1 MMHKLW
7 SQSDQGQRSVDIDVP
22 VEKQSSENKGRGQTL
37 HYMRELFA
45 ALDDES

>member
-1 MMHKLW
+1 MCQL
-7 SQSDQGQRSVDIDVP
+7 
-22 VEKQSSENKGRGQTL
+22 KQSSENKGRGQTL